1 MADVNAVSVSISTRD
16 DAQAFAEGWAQAW
29 NRRDVEAVLAHFHG
43 DVIFTSPT
51 ALVVV
56 GSARVSGKQALRDY
70 WNAAM
75 KRIASL
81 HFIVDRVAWDADSRE
96 LAIVYRA
103 AIDGNSRRV
112 SENLTFDA
120 SGLVTCAEVFHGVP
134 T

>member
-1 MADVNAVSVSISTRD
+1 
-16 DAQAFAEGWAQAW
+16 
-29 NRRDVEAVLAHFHG
+29 
-43 DVIFTSPT
+43 VIFTSPT

-70 WNAAM
+70 WNTAM
-75 KRIASL
+75 QRITSL
-81 HFIVDRVAWDADSRE
+81 HFTVDRIAWDADSRE

-103 AIDGNSRRV
+103 AIDGNARRV

-120 SGLVTCAEVFHGVP
+120 AGRVTSAEVFHGVP

>member
-1 MADVNAVSVSISTRD
+1 MADVNATSVSISTRD
-16 DAQAFAEGWAQAW
+16 DAQAFADAWAEAW
-29 NRRDVEAVLAHFHG
+29 NRRDVEAVLTHFHG

-51 ALVVV
+51 ALAVV
-56 GSARVSGKQALRDY
+56 GTARVSGKQALRDY
-70 WNAAM
+70 WSAAM
-75 KRIASL
+75 KRITSL
-81 HFIVDRVAWDADSRE
+81 HFTVERIAWDDHSRE

-103 AIDGNSRRV
+103 AIDGISRRV

>member
-1 MADVNAVSVSISTRD
+1 MADATLSTRD
-16 DAQAFAEGWAQAW
+16 DAQAFAAAWAEAW

-51 ALVVV
+51 ALAVV

-70 WNAAM
+70 WNTAM
-75 KRIASL
+75 QRITSL
-81 HFIVDRVAWDADSRE
+81 HFTVDRIAWDADSRE

-103 AIDGNSRRV
+103 AIDGNARRV

-120 SGLVTCAEVFHGVP
+120 AGRVTSAEVFHGVP